1 MALLIN
7 YANIRCSPIQTY
19 SGLATLKPD
28 LPNADQHAIIHT
40 SRNAPAQKWYYA
52 NDGVEVVRENLTKD
66 PIRVEGEQ
74 RDPEGD
80 LGDASRIDYSKIY
93 TVEHCVRVLNIGMV
107 LRDSMG
113 SLIANSRIQPKAPTA
128 LRLRPV
134 AQRRNVKRSE
144 KRR

>member
-1 MALLIN
+1 M
-7 YANIRCSPIQTY
+7 Q
-19 SGLATLKPD
+19 
-28 LPNADQHAIIHT
+28 
-40 SRNAPAQKWYYA
+40 
-52 NDGVEVVRENLTKD
+52 ENLVKD
-66 PIRVEGEQ
+66 PIRVQREQ

-93 TVEHCVRVLNIGMV
+93 TVELFVRVLNIGMV

-113 SLIANSRIQPKAPTA
+113 RLIANSRIQPKAPTA